1 MRCSA
6 GYKKITG
13 VYIGCV
19 LIFLLLFPV
28 VGHIGVTYCYA
39 EDAEQEQQKIKES
52 ILSEFEY
59 GEIDD
64 SLRSLFPEKRILFKE
79 VISEILTG
87 NL

>member
-28 VGHIGVTYCYA
+28 VGHIGVTYYTAA
-39 EDAEQEQQKIKES
+39 ETKQEQYFRSALELLKLIDGAVTED
-52 ILSEFEY
+52 ED
-59 GEIDD
+59 EIVEGG
-64 SLRSLFPEKRILFKE
+64 SHEK
-79 VISEILTG
+79 
-87 NL
+87 

>member
-39 EDAEQEQQKIKES
+39 ADPEQDTKIKES

-59 GEIDD
+59 GQKLTIPY
-64 SLRSLFPEKRILFKE
+64 SLCSLKNGSYLKK
-79 VISEILTG
+79 
-87 NL
+87 